1 MSSPLPSPPIIHV
14 LDKANYSKHHVVT
27 LPNEPLPPLAPS
39 SLRFQSRILGLT
51 TNNLSYARLGHIMGW
66 YDTYPLPPNT
76 PSPYN
81 DPSTFGR
88 IAAWGYAEILES
100 TFEGIE
106 VGQSMYGFLP
116 ISENSRE
123 DVKVECATTSA
134 GEKIEGNI
142 VVLDA
147 HRQHLW
153 KIYNRYQICPPLAQL
168 VQSKGE
174 DSLGWDGLMRG
185 LFATG
190 YNLSS
195 YAFAWEEVSRIHP
208 SGKGEWGRED
218 ADLRGAAVI
227 ILNASGKVSL

>member
-1 MSSPLPSPPIIHV
+1 MSLPSPPTIHI
-14 LDKANYSKHHVVT
+14 LDKANYSKHRVIT
-27 LPNEPLPPLAPS
+27 LPNEPLLPLAPS

-51 TNNLSYARLGHIMGW
+51 TNNLTYSRLGHLMGW
-66 YDTYPLPPNT
+66 YDIYPLPPHT

-81 DPSTFGR
+81 DETVYGR
-88 IAAWGYAEILES
+88 IAVWGYAEILES

-123 DVKVECATTSA
+123 DVRVECATTPV
-134 GEKIEGNI
+134 EGGKTRIRNQI
-142 VVLDA
+142 VVLDQ

-168 VQSKGE
+168 VQSKGD
-174 DSLGWDGLMRG
+174 DSLGWDSLMQG

-195 YAFAWEEVSRIHP
+195 
-208 SGKGEWGRED
+208 
-218 ADLRGAAVI
+218 
-227 ILNASGKVSL
+227 